1 MRMISP
7 MDTVADLAARW
18 PTFAAFADD
27 VGVEWA
33 TAHQWRL
40 RNRIPPAHWVAVIN
54 AAQARGF
61 DDVTLES
68 LFRMTDQDEQGA
80 A

>member
-1 MRMISP
+1 MR
-7 MDTVADLAARW
+7 TVADLAARW

-40 RNRIPPAHWVAVIN
+40 RNRIPPVYWPALIAAAH
-54 AAQARGF
+54 RLGF
-61 DDVTLES
+61 ADVTADTL
-68 LFRMTDQDEQGA
+68 LALTVAAEQGA

>member
-1 MRMISP
+1 

-27 VGVEWA
+27 AGVEWA

-40 RNRIPPAHWVAVIN
+40 RNRIPPDHWPAIIAAAHE
-54 AAQARGF
+54 RGF
-61 DDVTLES
+61 SDVTAES
-68 LFRMTDQDEQGA
+68 MLAMTVNMEQGA

>member
-1 MRMISP
+1 
-7 MDTVADLAARW
+7 MDTVSDLAARW

-40 RNRIPPAHWVAVIN
+40 RNRIPPVYWPALIN
-54 AAQARGF
+54 AAKGRGF
-61 DDVTLES
+61 DDVTAES
-68 LFRMTDQDEQGA
+68 LLAMTVAAEQGA